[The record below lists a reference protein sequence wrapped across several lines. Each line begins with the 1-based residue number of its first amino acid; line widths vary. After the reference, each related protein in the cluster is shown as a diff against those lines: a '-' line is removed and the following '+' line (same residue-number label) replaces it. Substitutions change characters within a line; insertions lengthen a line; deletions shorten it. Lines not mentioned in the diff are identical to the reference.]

1 MTAGENWQVG
11 FLSPADEQDRQVI
24 FGGLPFE
31 VHTPRTRNAAGISE
45 VVEASEILVGDWSG
59 KLVPTSTDLMTAPR
73 LCFVQKPGSGVDDYD
88 VAGLT
93 EAGIPIANTSG
104 VTGPS
109 MAEWC
114 VGAAISLVRRIADA
128 DRWVRSGEWPQL
140 KLADRGSVE
149 LASLRVG
156 IVGFGPVGRMT
167 AERFRAIGCEVA
179 YWSRRQRTDAEASGI
194 PWRPLDDL
202 CASTDVLV
210 IAIALTDDTRGLID
224 RRRIDLLPPGS
235 FVLNV
240 ARGAI
245 LDEEALIDG
254 LASGWIA
261 GAALDV
267 FATEPLPPDSRL
279 RTLDRVILSPHSSA
293 NTPQSR
299 ARLLTAV
306 RENLTR
312 LAQGHPVLWVVN
324 GVSPAIVRKQ

>member
-1 MTAGENWQVG
+1 MTAGENWRVG
-11 FLSPADEQDRQVI
+11 FLSPGDERDREVI

-31 VHTPRTRNAAGISE
+31 VHTAHTPDAAGVSE
-45 VVEASEILVGDWSG
+45 VVEASEILIGDWSG
-59 KLVPTSTDLMTAPR
+59 KLVPTSADLLSASH

-114 VGAAISLVRRIADA
+114 VGAAISLVRRITDA

-140 KLADRGSVE
+140 KLAERGSVE

-167 AERFRAIGCEVA
+167 AQHFRAIGCDVA
-179 YWSRRQRTDAEASGI
+179 YWSRRQRNNAESGGF
-194 PWRPLDDL
+194 PWQPLDEL
-202 CASTDVLV
+202 LARTDVLV
-210 IAIALTDDTRGLID
+210 IAIALTEDTRGLID
-224 RRRIDLLPPGS
+224 RRRIELLPPGA

-245 LDEEALIDG
+245 LDEEALVDG
-254 LASGWIA
+254 LDGGRIA

-267 FATEPLPPDSRL
+267 FATEPLPPNSRL

-299 ARLLTAV
+299 ARLLAAV

-312 LAQGHPVLWVVN
+312 LAQGDPVLWVVN
-324 GVSPAIVRKQ
+324 GVSSAIVRKQ